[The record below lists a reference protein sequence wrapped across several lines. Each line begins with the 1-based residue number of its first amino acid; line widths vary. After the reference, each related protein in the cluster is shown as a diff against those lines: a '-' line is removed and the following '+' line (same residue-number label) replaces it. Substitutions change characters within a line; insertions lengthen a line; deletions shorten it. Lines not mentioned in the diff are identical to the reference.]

1 VSRAFELLTSLR
13 ESVDALRA
21 ALGAAASAWE
31 RAPAEGEWSP
41 RLVAEHIIVAFGVY
55 SEFLAAAIGREPFD
69 WTARTYAFPT
79 PGDARERLDEL
90 YAWVEEAM
98 ASLDD
103 VHLGLPVPELG
114 AQARQPTLEG
124 LLMLMARH
132 LGEHARQ
139 IEGGRAALR

>member
-1 VSRAFELLTSLR
+1 MSRAFELLTSLG
-13 ESVDALRA
+13 ESVAALRA
-21 ALGAAASAWE
+21 AVGAAASVWE

-90 YAWVEEAM
+90 YAWVKEATAAM
-98 ASLDD
+98 AEADLSA
-103 VHLGLPVPELG
+103 PVPELG
-114 AQARQPTLEG
+114 ALSPSPTLAG
-124 LLMLMARH
+124 LLTLAGRH
-132 LGEHARQ
+132 LADHARQ
-139 IEGGRAALR
+139 IESAVRA